1 MKLVETA
8 TDTVTVTVGIEKAG
22 TKTVYLP
29 VNRLNTKNIPTDL
42 KITLTPSDKIPII
55 ITTTTGELNEFDAE
69 DIKATLDLSDYKTA
83 GTYKVTLKVELP
95 EGYVL
100 ASDVIIVV
108 NLEKKEETAITEKS
122 TVEE

>member
-1 MKLVETA
+1 M
-8 TDTVTVTVGIEKAG
+8 AG
-22 TKTVYLP
+22 AG
-29 VNRLNTKNIPTDL
+29 
-42 KITLTPSDKIPII
+42 PIQI
-55 ITTTTGELNEFDAE
+55 VWSASWATTGELNEFDAE